1 MVGVSNPKWREEP
14 GSEPMHLPRWAP
26 NQTKET
32 SKQVTLKQERVR
44 ASVCARGVQ
53 VEGWERGRER
63 DLDRHIQEC
72 QRPGAGGGVA
82 RCCFLLDTNK
92 QSPWERGRLF
102 WTQEDKGL
110 TQTRKEKKQKCSCG
124 TQNTSFELDLIQFHQ
139 VNRLGSPWGWAGVEA
154 V

>member
-1 MVGVSNPKWREEP
+1 MLEVFKWKDGKEEEKGILTDTSRSASAP
-14 GSEPMHLPRWAP
+14 G
-26 NQTKET
+26 Q
-32 SKQVTLKQERVR
+32 
-44 ASVCARGVQ
+44 
-53 VEGWERGRER
+53 
-63 DLDRHIQEC
+63 
-72 QRPGAGGGVA
+72 GGGVA